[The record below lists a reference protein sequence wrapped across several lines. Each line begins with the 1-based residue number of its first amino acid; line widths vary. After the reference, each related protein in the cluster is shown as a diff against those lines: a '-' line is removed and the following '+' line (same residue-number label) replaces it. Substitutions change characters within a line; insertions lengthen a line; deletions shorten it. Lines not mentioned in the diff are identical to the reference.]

1 MIHTVNGPRPRE
13 RKGWR
18 KAMTEPVLEVN
29 HQADQAV
36 QDMEQ
41 KPAVAE
47 ELPAEELA
55 VPAPGKPKGKKKRN
69 KKWIKWGVAAVV
81 VVALG
86 FGLYRFL
93 APGKDETT
101 VVTDVVQYGSI
112 TSKVENSGLSRPKK
126 SESITLTTAGTV
138 VEVFVTEGQQVH
150 TGDKLF
156 TIDSEAARQAVE
168 KARKDVEGYQK
179 QLDAKYKAVAGLNL
193 APTFSGKLLE
203 TVKLN
208 PGDTISEGQ
217 VVAKLVDDSTFRL
230 KQYYSYAYKNTIRA
244 GQTASVSIP
253 ALMSTVTGRVDAVH
267 MVERISP
274 EGSKLFEVEF
284 VVNNAGSL
292 TADMVAS
299 AVVSAGG
306 ETIYPY
312 ESGKLEYN
320 RSGELKSTVGGTV
333 ISSSLLD
340 YLPVKAGQVLVR
352 IDGEDS
358 ENEIFTLEQSLSE
371 AQKALDTAQKN
382 LDNCNAVAPIDGTVM
397 GLALTPGQ
405 ELEANTTVIQI
416 ADTSTILVDATV
428 DERNISYVK
437 QGMPVTVKSWDDM
450 EYMGTV
456 ESVSLTSKVEN
467 GVASYPMVI
476 SLDNPDGT
484 IISGS
489 NMTYTLIASENDNCL
504 VVPIQCVKNAQ
515 MDDGSIGKVVF
526 VQADSR
532 PENAIDLSVPVEG
545 VPEGFYAVP
554 VETGISDNYNI
565 EIKSGLEADMTVF
578 TTVQTN
584 SGNPYGY

>member
-41 KPAVAE
+41 KPVMAE

-55 VPAPGKPKGKKKRN
+55 VPAPGKPKEKKKRN

-138 VEVFVTEGQQVH
+138 TEVFVTEGQQVH
-150 TGDKLF
+150 AGDKLF

>member
-1 MIHTVNGPRPRE
+1 
-13 RKGWR
+13 
-18 KAMTEPVLEVN
+18 MTEPVLEVN

-41 KPAVAE
+41 KPSAAE
-47 ELPAEELA
+47 ERPAEELV
-55 VPAPGKPKGKKKRN
+55 VPAAEKPKGKKKRN
-69 KKWIKWGVAAVV
+69 KKWIKWGVAAVAV
-81 VVALG
+81 AALG
-86 FGLYRFL
+86 FGLYRLL
-93 APGKDETT
+93 APGKSETT
-101 VVTDVVQYGSI
+101 VVTDVVQYSSI
-112 TSKVENSGLSRPKK
+112 TSKVENTGLSRPKK

-138 VEVFVTEGQQVH
+138 TDVFVTEGQKVH
-150 TGDKLF
+150 AGDKLF
-156 TIDSEAARQAVE
+156 TIDSEAARVAVE

-193 APTFSGKLLE
+193 APAFSGKLLE

-230 KQYYSYAYKNTIRA
+230 KQYYSYAYKNSIRI
-244 GQTASVSIP
+244 GQSASVSIP

-284 VVNNAGSL
+284 VVDNAGSL

-299 AVVSAGG
+299 AVINAGG

-320 RSGELKSTVGGTV
+320 RAGELKSTVGGTV

-352 IDGEDS
+352 IDGQNS

-371 AQKALDTAQKN
+371 AQKTLAAAQKN
-382 LDNCNAVAPIDGTVM
+382 LDNCNAVSPIDGTVM

-405 ELEANTTVIQI
+405 ELNANTTVIQI
-416 ADTSTILVDATV
+416 ADTSVILVDATV

-437 QGMPVTVKSWDDM
+437 KGMDVTVKSWDDS
-450 EYMGTV
+450 EYTGTV

-504 VVPIQCVKNAQ
+504 VVPIQCVKNAE
-515 MDDGSIGKVVF
+515 MEDGSIGKVVF
-526 VQADSR
+526 VKADSR
-532 PENAIDLSVPVEG
+532 PDNAIDLSVPVEG

-584 SGNPYGY
+584 SGNPYGV

>member
-1 MIHTVNGPRPRE
+1 
-13 RKGWR
+13 
-18 KAMTEPVLEVN
+18 MTEPVLEVN

-41 KPAVAE
+41 KPVMAE

-55 VPAPGKPKGKKKRN
+55 VPAPGKPKEKKKRN

-138 VEVFVTEGQQVH
+138 TEVFVTEGQQVH
-150 TGDKLF
+150 AGDKLF

-489 NMTYTLIASENDNCL
+489 NMTYTLIASESDNCL

>member
-47 ELPAEELA
+47 ELSAEELA

>member
-1 MIHTVNGPRPRE
+1 
-13 RKGWR
+13 
-18 KAMTEPVLEVN
+18 MTEPVLEVN

-47 ELPAEELA
+47 ELPAEELP
-55 VPAPGKPKGKKKRN
+55 VPVPGKPKGKKKRN
-69 KKWIKWGVAAVV
+69 KKWIKWGVAAVI

-86 FGLYRFL
+86 FGLYRLL
-93 APGKDETT
+93 APSKDETT

-138 VEVFVTEGQQVH
+138 TDVFVTEGQQVH
-150 TGDKLF
+150 AGDKLF

>member
-1 MIHTVNGPRPRE
+1 
-13 RKGWR
+13 
-18 KAMTEPVLEVN
+18 MTEPVLEVN

-47 ELPAEELA
+47 ELPAEELPMPTA
-55 VPAPGKPKGKKKRN
+55 GKPKGKKKRN
-69 KKWIKWGVAAVV
+69 KKWIKWGVAAVI

-86 FGLYRFL
+86 FGLYRLL
-93 APGKDETT
+93 APSKDETT

-138 VEVFVTEGQQVH
+138 TDVFVTEGQKVH
-150 TGDKLF
+150 AGDKLF
-156 TIDSEAARQAVE
+156 TIDSEAARVAVE

-230 KQYYSYAYKNTIRA
+230 KQYYSYAYKNSIRA
-244 GQTASVSIP
+244 GQSASVSIP

-284 VVNNAGSL
+284 VVDNAGSL

-299 AVVSAGG
+299 AVINAGG

-320 RSGELKSTVGGTV
+320 RTGELKSTVGGTV

-352 IDGEDS
+352 IDGENS

-405 ELEANTTVIQI
+405 ELNANTTVIQI
-416 ADTSTILVDATV
+416 ADTSVILVDATV

-437 QGMPVTVKSWDDM
+437 KGMDVTVKSWDDS
-450 EYMGTV
+450 EYTGTV

-504 VVPIQCVKNAQ
+504 VVPIQCVKNAE
-515 MDDGSIGKVVF
+515 MEDGSIGKVVF
-526 VQADSR
+526 VKADSR
-532 PENAIDLSVPVEG
+532 PDNAIDLSVPVEG

-584 SGNPYGY
+584 SGNPYGV

>member
-1 MIHTVNGPRPRE
+1 
-13 RKGWR
+13 
-18 KAMTEPVLEVN
+18 MTEPVLEVN

-41 KPAVAE
+41 KPVMAE

-55 VPAPGKPKGKKKRN
+55 VPAPGKPKEKKKQN

-138 VEVFVTEGQQVH
+138 TEVFVTEGQQVH
-150 TGDKLF
+150 AGDKLF

>member
-1 MIHTVNGPRPRE
+1 
-13 RKGWR
+13 
-18 KAMTEPVLEVN
+18 MTEPVLEVN

-41 KPAVAE
+41 KPVMAE

-55 VPAPGKPKGKKKRN
+55 VPAPGKPKEKKKRN

-138 VEVFVTEGQQVH
+138 TEVFVTEGQQVH
-150 TGDKLF
+150 AGDKLF

>member
-1 MIHTVNGPRPRE
+1 
-13 RKGWR
+13 
-18 KAMTEPVLEVN
+18 MTEPVLEVN

-41 KPAVAE
+41 KPVMAE

-55 VPAPGKPKGKKKRN
+55 VPAPGKPKEKKKRN

-93 APGKDETT
+93 APSKDETT

-138 VEVFVTEGQQVH
+138 TEVFVTEGQQVH
-150 TGDKLF
+150 AGDKLF

-489 NMTYTLIASENDNCL
+489 NMTYTLIASESDNCL